1 MRRLFFHSPKTWGVS
16 LLLGVLL
23 TALGLFFRK
32 SFLLIWW
39 SDSLSIAGA
48 VLVLL
53 GLLGLVARLGAFDTV
68 AYGFSTF
75 GKRRYKDLFE
85 YTQAK
90 AEKRSHAPPGFM
102 PLIAVGVLFLAAGIL
117 LRTMVH

>member
-1 MRRLFFHSPKTWGVS
+1 
-16 LLLGVLL
+16 
-23 TALGLFFRK
+23 
-32 SFLLIWW
+32 
-39 SDSLSIAGA
+39 
-48 VLVLL
+48 
-53 GLLGLVARLGAFDTV
+53 V

-102 PLIAVGVLFLAAGIL
+102 PLIAVGALFLAAGIL